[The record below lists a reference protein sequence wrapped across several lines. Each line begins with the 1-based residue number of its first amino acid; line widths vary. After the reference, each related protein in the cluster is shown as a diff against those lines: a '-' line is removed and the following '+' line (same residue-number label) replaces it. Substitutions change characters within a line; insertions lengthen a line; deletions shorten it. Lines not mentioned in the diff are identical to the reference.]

1 MERPF
6 VAIMDVGAS
15 SVYLKLKYHNL
26 QGGPVTINVDL
37 KGEKRIYQALQ
48 QYQGEGVA
56 M

>member
-6 VAIMDVGAS
+6 ATILDVGAS

-26 QGGPVTINVDL
+26 QGESVTINVNL
-37 KGEKRIYQALQ
+37 KGAKRIYKALQ